1 MFVLGATILFAP
13 CLSVPEAPFFKV
25 MGTSEKMSTGEDMP
39 EGADMDTDK
48 ALAPVRRE
56 MALVP
61 IADATINEA
70 RVRSGFWRKLR
81 RVTGR
86 IPFAD
91 DLVAA
96 YYCATD
102 ARTPRRVRAILFAGL
117 AYFVIPTDVIPDFI
131 AAFGFTDDASVLMAV
146 ITAVSGH
153 IKDRHREAARRAL
166 LIEKEDKDQ

>member
-1 MFVLGATILFAP
+1 MFVLGATTLFIP
-13 CLSVPEAPFFKV
+13 CLVDAVSPFSHS
-25 MGTSEKMSTGEDMP
+25 MNTGNYRPDGA
-39 EGADMDTDK
+39 GADDAGLDEDR

-61 IADATINEA
+61 ISNATANEA

-81 RVTGR
+81 RVAGR

-117 AYFVIPTDVIPDFI
+117 AYFVIPTDLIPDFI

-153 IKDRHREAARRAL
+153 VKDRHREKARRAL
-166 LIEKEDKDQ
+166 LIEREDKDQ